1 MLKLVATNILLSKAI
16 FPPILFIKTIS
27 NENTYKLIN
36 YFSKEFRELV
46 SIIAICILITILYI
60 YFKKSVEFYKNI
72 NL

>member
-1 MLKLVATNILLSKAI
+1 MLKLVTTNIILSKAI
-16 FPPILFIKTIS
+16 FVPILFIKTIG

-60 YFKKSVEFYKNI
+60 YFKKSVGFYKNI